1 MNDSLSQ
8 ITYIEKETHTHTHT
22 HTMATKRAKQ
32 KGKREKTKRK
42 PYAEKLLS
50 TLTHNTHTDRERYLN
65 CERLLLLTQLEPHT
79 DNETVWRGQI
89 KSTRR

>member
-8 ITYIEKETHTHTHT
+8 ITYIEKETHT

-50 TLTHNTHTDRERYLN
+50 TLTHNTHTQTERD
-65 CERLLLLTQLEPHT
+65 T
-79 DNETVWRGQI
+79 
-89 KSTRR
+89 

>member
-50 TLTHNTHTDRERYLN
+50 KLTHNTHTQTERD
-65 CERLLLLTQLEPHT
+65 T
-79 DNETVWRGQI
+79 
-89 KSTRR
+89 